1 MTKEYD
7 LQYFDRWYRGRD
19 RVHTRGEVRRK
30 IMLAVAT
37 AEYFL
42 RRPIKTVLDVGAG
55 EGAWLTHLRPVRRNA
70 AYLGIEPSDY
80 AVETFGATRNLRKGS
95 FARLAA
101 LRLGRPFDL
110 VVCSDVLHYLSKREI
125 GEGIGELARL
135 TGGVAYIEVLTEE
148 DSIIGDLHGL
158 NRRPAAWYRRRF
170 ERAGFRWVAPYL
182 WLSPALRDEAS
193 ELEMA
198 EASR

>member
-7 LQYFDRWYRGRD
+7 RQYFDRWYRGRD
-19 RVHTRGEVRRK
+19 RVHTHGEVRRK

-42 RRPIKTVLDVGAG
+42 GRPIKTVLDVGAG
-55 EGAWLTHLRPVRRNA
+55 EGAWLTHLRPLRRKVS
-70 AYLGIEPSDY
+70 YLGVEPSDY
-80 AVETFGATRNLRKGS
+80 AVEAFGATRNLRKGS
-95 FARLAA
+95 FARLAT
-101 LRLGRPFDL
+101 LRLGGPFDL

-182 WLSPALRDEAS
+182 WLSPALREEAS